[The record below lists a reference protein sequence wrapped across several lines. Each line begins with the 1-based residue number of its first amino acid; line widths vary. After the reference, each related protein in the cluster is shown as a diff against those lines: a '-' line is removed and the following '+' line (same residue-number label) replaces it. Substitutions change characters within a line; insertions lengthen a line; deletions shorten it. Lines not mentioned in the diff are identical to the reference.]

1 MPKLKRKKPSYQDK
15 RAYAGY
21 IFILPWILGF
31 LIFFLKPLIQSLM
44 FSLQDV
50 KMAPDG
56 FTATFVGLENY
67 NYMLFRDPNFVRHLY
82 ETLMNVVT
90 QVPVITMFSLFIAVI
105 LNQKFR
111 GRGVMRA
118 IFFLPVI
125 VTSGVVLVLLKDEV
139 FSTTLNVTQNV
150 YLFKTTG
157 LAEVLVQ
164 AGVSGPIAGFFSNLI
179 NQIFSLTWK
188 SGLQILLFLSG
199 LQTVPPSSYEAAKME
214 GASGWDM
221 FWKISIPMISPM
233 IVLNIVYSIIDTFT
247 EYGTE
252 WTGNTVMSS
261 IYRTGF
267 KDLLFG
273 YSSAM
278 AWIYFALIGLVLG
291 LVYRFIGKKVFYMVD

>member
-1 MPKLKRKKPSYQDK
+1 LSGLKRKKLSYRDK
-15 RAYAGY
+15 RAFAGY

-31 LIFFLKPLIQSLM
+31 LIFFLKPLIQSLL
-44 FSLQDV
+44 FSVQDV

-67 NYMLFRDPNFVRHLY
+67 KYMLFKDPNFVRHLSD
-82 ETLMNVVT
+82 TLRNVIV

-111 GRGVMRA
+111 GRGLMRA

-157 LAEVLVQ
+157 LQEILVQ
-164 AGVSGPIAGFFSNLI
+164 AGVNSSIAGFFTNLI

-188 SGLQILLFLSG
+188 SGIQILLFLSG
-199 LQTVPPSSYEAAKME
+199 LQTVPPSSYEAAKIE
-214 GASGWDM
+214 GASGWDI

-233 IVLNIVYSIIDTFT
+233 IILNIVYSIIDTFT

-291 LVYRFIGKKVFYMVD
+291 LVYTFIGKKVFYMTE